1 MKNEMMNSGK
11 GKRKI
16 TLDESFKLW
25 TGKEMPVEHIKDILN
40 LKF

>member
-1 MKNEMMNSGK
+1 MLYQGA
-11 GKRKI
+11 
-16 TLDESFKLW
+16 ESFKLW